1 MWGIDSE
8 LGQLRESG
16 LFRALRPLDSGQ
28 GPRVSRDGRPLIN
41 FSSNDYLGLASSDE
55 LKDAM
60 RAGLDR
66 YGAGAGASRLVCGS
80 LPAHDELER
89 EIAAFKGTE
98 AALSFSSGYAV
109 AMGSIPALLGKGDT
123 IILDKLSHACLVDAA
138 RMSGA
143 TVRVFPH
150 NHLEKLEKLLHGA
163 ADEAA
168 RQRHVGDRPV
178 RILVVTESVFSMDG
192 DVAALREIVDLKDRY
207 GAWLWLDDAH
217 AVGVI
222 GPGGRG
228 LAAELGLE
236 KRVELQMGTLSKAVG
251 LCGGYLAASREVITL
266 LINRARS
273 LIYSTAP
280 VPAVAHAAAESIKL
294 IQGSVGDRL
303 RAKLHSHMTLLRSM
317 GLGNSPSAIFPIIVG
332 EESAAMAISQ
342 QLIEAGFLVPAI
354 RFPTV
359 ARGRARLRVTL
370 SAAHEVSQIEGLAM
384 HLRGL
389 VPELSRQEPGQSADK
404 FASDAET

>member
-1 MWGIDSE
+1 MWGIEAE
-8 LGQLRESG
+8 LDQLRESG
-16 LFRALRPLDSGQ
+16 LFRTLRPLDSRQ
-28 GPRVSRDGRPLIN
+28 GPGVSRDGRPLIN
-41 FSSNDYLGLASSDE
+41 FSSNDYLGLASSDC
-55 LKDAM
+55 LKQAM
-60 RAGLDR
+60 SAGLER

-80 LPAHDELER
+80 LPAHEELEQ
-89 EIAAFKGTE
+89 EIATFKGTE

-109 AMGSIPALLGKGDT
+109 AMGAIPALLRKGDT

-150 NHLEKLEKLLHGA
+150 NHLEKLEKLLQGA
-163 ADEAA
+163 ADEAVG
-168 RQRHVGDRPV
+168 QRHSGDRPA

-192 DVAALREIVDLKDRY
+192 DVAALREIVELKDRY
-207 GAWLWLDDAH
+207 GAWLWLDEAH

-251 LCGGYLAASREVITL
+251 LCGGYIAASREVITL
-266 LINRARS
+266 LVNRARS

-280 VPAVAHAAAESIKL
+280 APAVAHAAVESIRF
-294 IQGSVGDRL
+294 IQGPGGDRL
-303 RAKLHSHMTLLRSM
+303 RLTLRSHMELLRSR
-317 GLGNSPSAIFPIIVG
+317 GIGNSPSAIFPVIIG
-332 EESAAMAISQ
+332 DETAAMGISQ
-342 QLIEAGFLVPAI
+342 QLIDAGFLVPAI
-354 RFPTV
+354 RYPTV

-370 SAAHEVSQIEGLAM
+370 SAAHEVGQIESLAM
-384 HLRGL
+384 HLGRL
-389 VPELSRQEPGQSADK
+389 VPELSRPEAKQTADELPGDT
-404 FASDAET
+404 ET